1 MIVGYRISIHTTTQV
16 VTDELP
22 ETMQCRFI
30 SIHTTTQVVTMP
42 FQWSPGPAEI
52 SIHTTTQVV
61 TRIQC
66 GPYLYMRISIH
77 TTTQVVTG
85 GGDHK
90 GCQAVYFNPHHHA
103 GGDTYIQRMDGG
115 TAISIHTTTQVVT
128 EFRFM
133 GSG

>member
-1 MIVGYRISIHTTTQV
+1 
-16 VTDELP
+16 
-22 ETMQCRFI
+22 
-30 SIHTTTQVVTMP
+30 MP

-61 TRIQC
+61 TWIQC

-103 GGDTYIQRMDGG
+103 GGDTMTIENAPEATDFNPHHHAGG
-115 TAISIHTTTQVVT
+115 D
-128 EFRFM
+128 
-133 GSG
+133 

>member
-1 MIVGYRISIHTTTQV
+1 M
-16 VTDELP
+16 
-22 ETMQCRFI
+22 
-30 SIHTTTQVVTMP
+30 
-42 FQWSPGPAEI
+42 I

-61 TRIQC
+61 TRRGILDFLTC
-66 GPYLYMRISIH
+66 VISIH
-77 TTTQVVTG
+77 TTTQVVTTYR
-85 GGDHK
+85 
-90 GCQAVYFNPHHHA
+90 GCGIWDIQNFNPHHHA